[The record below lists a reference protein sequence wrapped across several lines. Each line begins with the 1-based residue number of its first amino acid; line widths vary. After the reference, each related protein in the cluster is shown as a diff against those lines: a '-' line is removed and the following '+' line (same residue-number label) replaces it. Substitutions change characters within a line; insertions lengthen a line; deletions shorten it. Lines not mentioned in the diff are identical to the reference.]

1 MTNLILLKKAQRV
14 LDWNQT
20 DEWPELLTPLEI
32 ATLENTDING
42 CVNRYEESILLGVLT
57 QAIESGK
64 LYAEVV
70 SQKEGFMAGLPSG
83 RASLAAIMAEAA
95 RTPEVI
101 TIQLVSRPEYLAWA
115 DRPKPSVY
123 IADWLNLK
131 DTVEI
136 AKVQDETTPAP
147 TKPKIRIPN
156 EIKNDSPMRVAV
168 RSAIVE
174 LQKKGENPTPSQVTT
189 YLMDKKDTTNLV
201 KEVIDREIHF
211 KDRTKLDAKK
221 ISRIYKSLMKDD
233 R

>member
-64 LYAEVV
+64 LYAGVV

-101 TIQLVSRPEYLAWA
+101 TIQRVSRPEYLAWA

-131 DTVEI
+131 DTVVT

-147 TKPKIRIPN
+147 TKPN

-201 KEVIDREIHF
+201 KEVIGREIHL
-211 KDRTKLDAKK
+211 KDGTKLDAKK